1 MTFKKGQLV
10 RSRVTGNIY
19 TVIQHVGIRVEVLSV
34 NNENEEAFFMVDH
47 HLEVFDSDANKCDL
61 LDEYKIVMES
71 IGEHMTA
78 TVVMNGK
85 VQARGV
91 PVITKEWYESQ
102 HGELK

>member
-1 MTFKKGQLV
+1 MTFKKGDIV
-10 RSRVTGNIY
+10 MDIWHGKEVY
-19 TVIQHVGIRVEVLSV
+19 VVLSHADM
-34 NNENEEAFFMVDH
+34 NNRVPVKLIQTGDQGYIHQSFLRKKVMD
-47 HLEVFDSDANKCDL
+47 DI
-61 LDEYKIVMES
+61 DEYKIVMEY

-102 HGELK
+102 YGELK

>member
-1 MTFKKGQLV
+1 MLSIRTHRKQLQGEV
-10 RSRVTGNIY
+10 KVNIRIKPDG
-19 TVIQHVGIRVEVLSV
+19 TWDWQLNSSIGDI
-34 NNENEEAFFMVDH
+34 ADF
-47 HLEVFDSDANKCDL
+47 
-61 LDEYKIVMES
+61 KIVMES

-85 VQARGV
+85 AQARGV